1 MKCFNNLINYKLTT
15 PTAKFPVTAIKLSAS
30 ATTYTLR
37 VLQSHN
43 RFSVLKLYSVNHLAS
58 HILCLAMQKEAIPN
72 NKTSNI
78 KVMAVKHSNTAR
90 VSETQK

>member
-1 MKCFNNLINYKLTT
+1 
-15 PTAKFPVTAIKLSAS
+15 
-30 ATTYTLR
+30 
-37 VLQSHN
+37 
-43 RFSVLKLYSVNHLAS
+43 
-58 HILCLAMQKEAIPN
+58 MQKEAIPN